1 MVLGLSVAGV
11 GEVVGAFLGGV
22 GSEQFATYLVIEP
35 GPSWWGWF
43 LPKVALPLPPCGPFI
58 GLLLLSSLQLRGEFE
73 LLPIGLHFKRVDTP
87 VAAPQAG

>member
-43 LPKVALPLPPCGPFI
+43 LPKGLGISAGIYVMLRALDNIEKGW
-58 GLLLLSSLQLRGEFE
+58 
-73 LLPIGLHFKRVDTP
+73 
-87 VAAPQAG
+87 PQSRW